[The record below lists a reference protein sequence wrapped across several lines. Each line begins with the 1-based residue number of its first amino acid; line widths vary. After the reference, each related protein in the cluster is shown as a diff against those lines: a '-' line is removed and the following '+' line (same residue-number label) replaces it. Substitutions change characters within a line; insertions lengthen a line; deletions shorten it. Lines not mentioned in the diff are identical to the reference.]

1 MDSALPKS
9 CGPDELRRDARTHL
23 FVMASLCWDAGS
35 TPVHVRNMSAR
46 GALIEAPV
54 LPKPGNL
61 VMLKRGGLQV
71 GGQIAWAASRQAGL
85 AFRAS
90 VSVTDWMASRS
101 SAHQGQVD
109 EIVSAFRSST
119 EPALHSI
126 ALTTRSKRPAVIE
139 AELKILHDDL
149 ERLGNGLASDVIL
162 VATHPE
168 IQLLDISLQRIER
181 IIGSLGRAVRI
192 SG

>member
-1 MDSALPKS
+1 
-9 CGPDELRRDARTHL
+9 
-23 FVMASLCWDAGS
+23 
-35 TPVHVRNMSAR
+35 
-46 GALIEAPV
+46 
-54 LPKPGNL
+54 
-61 VMLKRGGLQV
+61 MLKRGSLRV

-85 AFRAS
+85 AFGAS

-109 EIVSAFRSST
+109 EIVSAFKSSA
-119 EPALHSI
+119 EPAQHSI
-126 ALTTRSKRPAVIE
+126 ALSTRLKRPAMIE

-181 IIGSLGRAVRI
+181 IMGALGRIAST

>member
-23 FVMASLCWDAGS
+23 LVIATLCWDACS

-54 LPKPGNL
+54 LPKTGNV
-61 VMLKRGGLQV
+61 VMLKRGGLRV

-85 AFRAS
+85 AFAAS
-90 VSVTDWMASRS
+90 VSVADWMASRS
-101 SAHQGQVD
+101 SAHQDQVD
-109 EIVSAFRSST
+109 EIVSAFRSSA
-119 EPALHSI
+119 EPVLRSI
-126 ALTTRSKRPAVIE
+126 AFPTRSKRPAMIE
-139 AELKILHDDL
+139 AELKLLHDDL
-149 ERLGNGLASDVIL
+149 ERLGDGLASDVIL

-168 IQLLDISLQRIER
+168 IQLLDISLQRIRR
-181 IIGSLGRAVRI
+181 IMSSL
-192 SG
+192 S